1 MNGLTSEISLLIIAT
16 HLIIAIKLKDLEN
29 DSIMIILSIGN
40 VLNLEQDF
48 MCILLTFLIAGMIS
62 NTNIQSLQNGHIT
75 VEADIHKL

>member
-1 MNGLTSEISLLIIAT
+1 MNGLTSETSLPIIAT

-40 VLNLEQDF
+40 VLNLELDF
-48 MCILLTFLIAGMIS
+48 MCTLLTFLIAGMIS